1 MFFGDTEEEA
11 RFRIEVRAWLET
23 TLPTLPWP
31 EPAALEERLVFFREW
46 QRLVHEAGY
55 AGLSWPVEYGG
66 RGASLGLQAV
76 FAEELDRAG
85 APDRVNGIGEGF
97 AGMTIIEHGSEAQ
110 KERFLDPI
118 LRGEEIWCQLFSEP
132 GAGSDLAGLQ
142 CRAERDGDG
151 YRITGQ
157 KVWTSRAQIA
167 DWAILLARTSGKR
180 HDGITYFLFPMKQE
194 GVTIRGL
201 TQITGDAEFNEVFL
215 ENAFVPDD
223 CVLGRVGEGW
233 RLARATLGYERVVI
247 ATGRMNIQKWLG
259 ELVDLVR
266 ESGRGE
272 DPAVRACVA
281 DLWGRAL
288 VHRLNGARALTQLGA
303 GAPGPESSVGK
314 LFMTPLAADIA
325 DFALELGGLDAR
337 VAPGTDM
344 HGDGRWQRLSYM
356 ARGMAIA
363 GGTTQIQ
370 KNIVAERVLGLPRQ
384 TESQRP
390 A

>member
-1 MFFGDTEEEA
+1 MYFGDTEEEA
-11 RFRIEVRAWLET
+11 GFRSEVRGWLEA
-23 TLPTLPWP
+23 TLPLLPWP
-31 EPAALEERLVFFREW
+31 EPAGLEDRLVFFREW
-46 QRLVHEAGY
+46 QQHVHEAGY
-55 AGLSWPVEYGG
+55 AGLSWPEAYGG

-97 AGMTIIEHGSEAQ
+97 AGMTIIEHGSEEQ
-110 KERFLDPI
+110 KRRFLEPI

-142 CRAERDGDG
+142 CRAERDGNG

-157 KVWTSRAQIA
+157 KVWTSRAQVA
-167 DWAILLARTSGKR
+167 DWAILLARTGGKR

-194 GVTIRGL
+194 GVTVRPL
-201 TQITGDAEFNEVFL
+201 TQMTGDAEFSEVFL
-215 ENAFVPDD
+215 EGALVPDD
-223 CVLGRVGEGW
+223 CVLGEVGDGW

-259 ELVDLVR
+259 ELIDLVR
-266 ESGRGE
+266 ETGLGE
-272 DPAVRACVA
+272 DPAVRARVGE
-281 DLWGRAL
+281 LWGRAL
-288 VHRLNGARALTQLGA
+288 VHRLNGARALTQLA
-303 GAPGPESSVGK
+303 TGAPGPESSVGK
-314 LFMTPLAADIA
+314 LFMTPLAADLA
-325 DFALELGGLDAR
+325 DFVLELQGLDGR
-337 VAPGTDM
+337 IAPGADL

-370 KNIVAERVLGLPRQ
+370 KNIVAERVLGLPR
-384 TESQRP
+384 
-390 A
+390 